1 MLKDLLFALDLGL
14 RVIGSFILCTYV
26 GLKLDDMFHSH
37 PLCVLL
43 GIILAFVY
51 VMKLLLGVGKHE

>member
-14 RVIGSFILCTYV
+14 RVIGSFLICTLM
-26 GLKLDDMFHSH
+26 GLKLDQYFHSQ
-37 PLCVLL
+37 PICILS

-51 VMKLLLGVGKHE
+51 VIKLLLGVGNNE